1 VESGS
6 FIAVARIVKTRG
18 VRGEVLAEIHSDFP
32 ARFQYLSEVWLEW
45 PDRGRLLVTLEH
57 SWQHKGRQVLKVSGV
72 DSVEQA
78 EKLVGAWVQVESK
91 HAVTLPEG
99 AYFDHDLIGC
109 LLRTPGGQ
117 PVGIVK
123 DIMRIAGNHQLVVE
137 GQHGNYLV
145 PASAGICKEVS
156 IERTEIVVDLPEGL
170 IDLNP

>member
-32 ARFQYLSEVWLEW
+32 ARFQYL
-45 PDRGRLLVTLEH
+45 RLLVTLEH

-91 HAVTLPEG
+91 HAVALPEG

-156 IERTEIVVDLPEGL
+156 IERKEIVVDLPEGL